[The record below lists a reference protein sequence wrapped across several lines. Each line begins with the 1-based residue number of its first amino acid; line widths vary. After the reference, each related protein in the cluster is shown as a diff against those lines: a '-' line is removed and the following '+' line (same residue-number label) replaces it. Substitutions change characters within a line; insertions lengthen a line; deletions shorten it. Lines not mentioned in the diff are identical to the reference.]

1 MQERIFINKR
11 GLLANCAFVELKK
24 GSLLSLL
31 APALKKVTNNSFG
44 FYYVTFRIDLVT
56 FSSSNSFSL
65 FTVLRVKDNAILKAI
80 LVCDCCKIACG
91 ICSLV
96 LQSIC
101 TRCFN
106 FGWFSVRFA
115 PTITT
120 ETEIALPYRFVKQVF
135 YPCLKIR
142 SCFF

>member
-1 MQERIFINKR
+1 MQEGIFINKR
-11 GLLANCAFVELKK
+11 GLLANCACVKTEKTWPPFPFSAQCFKK
-24 GSLLSLL
+24 RSQQL
-31 APALKKVTNNSFG
+31 
-44 FYYVTFRIDLVT
+44 FRILSSHFPDRLVT

-80 LVCDCCKIACG
+80 LIGHCCKISCG

-115 PTITT
+115 PTIKTD
-120 ETEIALPYRFVKQVF
+120 TEIALPYRFLQQVS
-135 YPCLKIR
+135 YHV
-142 SCFF
+142 